1 MLTSEKEGKEGEP
14 EGRETAE
21 GHRDLT
27 IISREAWSNHG
38 RWALGKGQ
46 GRK

>member
-21 GHRDLT
+21 GQ
-27 IISREAWSNHG
+27 REAKKEK
-38 RWALGKGQ
+38 A
-46 GRK
+46 